1 MTSAKGNRPPPNGMA
16 FARKVQIVTGATLGV
31 LGLLAFGQAV
41 MLKSILEPAIAN
53 AMASV
58 ARDSAVRDSALLVRI
73 NANSNV
79 IAGMS
84 RDRIVLMTILET
96 PAGPARQAFIAALRE
111 QWSADAVRQD
121 HE

>member
-1 MTSAKGNRPPPNGMA
+1 MA
-16 FARKVQIVTGATLGV
+16 FARKVQIVTGAALGV